1 MKNVWT
7 ESFQLAGGPAEP
19 LKASGAARGRRSL
32 MEHLFL
38 SPSTLVRLL
47 TKGCFT
53 LMTSVN
59 VHRTAA
65 QHGPEIN

>member
-7 ESFQLAGGPAEP
+7 ESFQLALGPAEP
-19 LKASGAARGRRSL
+19 LQPGGAVRGRRSL
-32 MEHLFL
+32 MEHLVL

-53 LMTSVN
+53 LMISVN
-59 VHRTAA
+59 VHRTVA
-65 QHGPEIN
+65 QRGPEIN